1 MDPFI
6 FMMHCILN
14 TPNPQVFALHGQ
26 CIALSCKL
34 AVLQIALNLNSNLPY
49 QLNPHQIISPLNTY
63 QYVSAAS
70 SSISTK
76 VDCCMLRFVCSWI
89 LSSAEMKICTRSLL
103 MYVDVWLSYE
113 AAQFDSVYGR

>member
-70 SSISTK
+70 SSISTN
-76 VDCCMLRFVCSWI
+76 VDCCMLTC
-89 LSSAEMKICTRSLL
+89 LL
-103 MYVDVWLSYE
+103 VDIVECRDENLHKKFVDVC
-113 AAQFDSVYGR
+113 